1 MRRVEKFLSVAADQ
15 SQLIDEYATGPLY
28 LELPF
33 DRRCI
38 SRQLVVLSDGT
49 EAGLFLPRG
58 TVMRGGDRLIADDGT
73 SIDIRAAN
81 QALIRVTAYDGLA
94 MVKAAYHLGNRHIPV
109 QVAQDFLQLEYD
121 YVLLD
126 LLKGL
131 GVQAHE
137 VLAPFEPEG
146 GAYAAHAAHAAHAH
160 AY

>member
-1 MRRVEKFLSVAADQ
+1 VRRVEKYLSIAADQ
-15 SQLIDEYATGPLY
+15 NQVVDQPAVASLY

-58 TVMRGGDRLIADDGT
+58 TVMRGGDRLISEDG
-73 SIDIRAAN
+73 IAIGVRAAN
-81 QALIRVTAYDGLA
+81 EALIRVTERNALA
-94 MVKAAYHLGNRHIPV
+94 MLKAAYHLGNRHIPV
-109 QVAQDFLQLEYD
+109 QVAHDFLQLEYD

-126 LLKGL
+126 MLKGL
-131 GVQAHE
+131 GVEAHE

-146 GAYAAHAAHAAHAH
+146 GAYAAHAGHAHAH
-160 AY
+160 

>member
-1 MRRVEKFLSVAADQ
+1 VRRVQLYVSGADEKNQLSDQ
-15 SQLIDEYATGPLY
+15 SVMAQLF

-58 TVMRGGDRLIADDGT
+58 TVMRGADRLIAEDGT
-73 SIDIRAAN
+73 AIGVRAAN
-81 QALIRVTAYDGLA
+81 QALIRVTARNPLA

-109 QVAQDFLQLEYD
+109 QVANDFLQLEYD

-126 LLKGL
+126 MLKGL
-131 GVQAHE
+131 GVEAHE

-146 GAYAAHAAHAAHAH
+146 GAYAAHAGHAHAH
-160 AY
+160 